1 MPNMEYFAP
10 WFRSE
15 GVIRSMPYERWQELS
30 PHGRRI
36 SRYVMLGAGE
46 QLIGE
51 GFIHP
56 KRAEREAFRA
66 KQLAELGTAEM
77 QEYKERS

>member
-1 MPNMEYFAP
+1 MPFK
-10 WFRSE
+10 
-15 GVIRSMPYERWQELS
+15 RWQELS

-36 SRYVMLGAGE
+36 SRHVMLGAGE
-46 QLIGE
+46 RLIGE

-66 KQLAELGTAEM
+66 QQLEELGTEQA
-77 QEYKERS
+77 QEYLERA